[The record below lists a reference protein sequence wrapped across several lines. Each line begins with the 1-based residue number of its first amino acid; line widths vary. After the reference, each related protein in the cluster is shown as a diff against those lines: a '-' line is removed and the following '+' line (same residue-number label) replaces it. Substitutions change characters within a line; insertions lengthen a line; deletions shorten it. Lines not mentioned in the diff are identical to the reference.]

1 MSHLR
6 RAWVL
11 ALALLIALN
20 NCAFWL
26 FLPPALQT
34 EDRNGDGHSDV
45 WRWYDAKGQ
54 LIRVEVDTNFD
65 GRPDWLAEYHGNRI
79 TRIRI
84 DSNYDNRID
93 EEIDFDAQTGAI
105 VSDTVDL
112 DRDGRADVRR
122 LYARGTVVYS
132 ERAPATRAAGGA
144 GVAGTLA
151 LFIDPF
157 LNELTIQSGRDL
169 PVASA
174 ATIGAFAIQGHSP
187 GLDEGEVLCSSL
199 RRPVVRPRSTPHLPL
214 EPRGPPSSRFLSL

>member
-11 ALALLIALN
+11 AVALSIALN

-34 EDRNGDGHSDV
+34 EDRNGDGRSDV
-45 WRWYDAKGQ
+45 WRWYDSKGQ

-65 GRPDWLAEYHGNRI
+65 GRPDWLAEYHDNRI

-105 VSDTVDL
+105 VSDTIDV

-132 ERAPATRAAGGA
+132 ERAPANPAAA
-144 GVAGTLA
+144 KVGVSGTLA

-157 LNELTIQSGRDL
+157 LNELAIQSGRDL

-187 GLDEGEVLCSSL
+187 GLDHGEALRSL
-199 RRPVVRPRSTPHLPL
+199 LLRAIARPRSAPHLPL
-214 EPRGPPSSRFLSL
+214 EPRGPPSSPLLSL